1 MRKLFR
7 GIWRVITFPFRML
20 WRFVRLPFR
29 AIKKASDF
37 LNKEPEDRPLS
48 ETLSTT
54 IQQPGAILEHLEAL
68 RKHLLRMAVALV
80 ICVVISAIFTQK
92 IIDFLA
98 LPIGGL
104 SKLQAIEPTETV
116 GVFMLVALICGF
128 ALALPYISFEI
139 WLFIAPGLHAR
150 SRRIGLIG
158 IPLALIFFV
167 GGMAFTYYLL
177 FPTAMPFLE
186 NFLGVRTNWTISKY
200 TNFVTTLLFWIG
212 LFFEFPLVVY
222 VLTAM
227 GLIKPQFLAKQWRY
241 AIVILAILAAAITPT
256 VDPGSMMIVMAPMA
270 LLYFASIGLSYL
282 AQAARRR
289 GENKS
294 PEQAGRITTQREN

>member
-1 MRKLFR
+1 MRKFFR

-20 WRFVRLPFR
+20 WRLFKLPFK

-37 LNKEPEDRPLS
+37 LNEEPEDRPIS

-54 IQQPGAILEHLEAL
+54 FQQPGALLEHLEAL
-68 RKHLLRMAVALV
+68 RKHLLRMVVALV
-80 ICVVISAIFTQK
+80 IGVGISAVFTQK

-98 LPIGGL
+98 LPIGGI
-104 SKLQAIEPTETV
+104 SNLQAIEPTETV

-139 WLFIAPGLHAR
+139 WLFLAPGLHAR

-177 FPTAMPFLE
+177 FPTALPFLE

-200 TNFVTTLLFWIG
+200 TNFVSTLLFWIG
-212 LFFEFPLVVY
+212 IFFEFPLVVY
-222 VLTAM
+222 VLTSM

-241 AIVILAILAAAITPT
+241 AIVILAVLAAAITPT

-270 LLYFASIGLSYL
+270 LLYFVSVGLSYL
-282 AQAARRR
+282 AQAARRK

-294 PEQAGRITTQREN
+294 PEQAGQVITQREN